1 MALPTND
8 DINQL
13 EFIYNG
19 LPFDDSINTDTSQME
34 FIYNGLP
41 FLDNIYDSISVTVF
55 IPILMII

>member
-13 EFIYNG
+13 
-19 LPFDDSINTDTSQME
+19 E